1 MDGDVQRQ
9 NCHLSPSWMPRLEY
23 LVDNVES
30 DRVHKDFRA
39 WLTSSP
45 SPAFPV
51 SILQNGSK
59 MTVEPPRGVKANLL
73 RAYAGGPAAEYAAH
87 MAASDKPSSST
98 FKWLLFSLCLFHG
111 VCLERRKY
119 GSLSFNI
126 SYEFTD
132 GDLRICVD
140 QLHAFLA
147 EYRGTVPYDVL
158 RYTAGQINYGGRV
171 TDDWDRRCIMN
182 VLGDFYQPKVVRAG
196 YVFDAGR
203 GRYRQQPPQSEHS
216 DYVTY
221 IKSLPVNDDPALFGL
236 HSNADITFAQSE
248 TFRLI
253 NYWLHVGKKPF
264 FFFFGGNASAWTS
277 CNVMKK
283 SH

>member
-1 MDGDVQRQ
+1 
-9 NCHLSPSWMPRLEY
+9 MPRLEY
-23 LVDNVES
+23 LVDNIES

-45 SPAFPV
+45 SLAFPT

-59 MTVEPPRGVKANLL
+59 MTVEPPRGIKANLL
-73 RAYAGGPAAEYAAH
+73 RAYVGGPAAEYAAYLT
-87 MAASDKPSSST
+87 AAANDDKSSSSSGGGAGST
-98 FKWLLFSLCLFHG
+98 FKWLLFSMCLFHG

-140 QLHAFLA
+140 QLYTFLA
-147 EYRGTVPYDVL
+147 EYQGTVPYDVL

-171 TDDWDRRCIMN
+171 TDDWDRRCLMN
-182 VLGDFYQPKVVRAG
+182 VLDDFYQPKVVQAG
-196 YVFDAGR
+196 YVFDVGR
-203 GRYRQQPPQSEHS
+203 GRYRQQPPQAEHA
-216 DYVTY
+216 DYVSY

-248 TFRLI
+248 AFR
-253 NYWLHVGKKPF
+253 
-264 FFFFGGNASAWTS
+264 
-277 CNVMKK
+277 
-283 SH
+283 

>member
-1 MDGDVQRQ
+1 
-9 NCHLSPSWMPRLEY
+9 MPRLEY
-23 LVDNVES
+23 LVES
-30 DRVHKDFRA
+30 VDTDKSHKDFRT

-73 RAYAGGPAAEYAAH
+73 RAYVGGPAAEYASRMQPLATVMDDGH
-87 MAASDKPSSST
+87 GGDTKKSDGSS
-98 FKWLLFSLCLFHG
+98 FKRLLFSLCLFHG

-119 GSLSFNI
+119 GSLSFNVA
-126 SYEFTD
+126 YEFTD

-147 EYRGTVPYDVL
+147 QHQLDGSPVPYDVL

-182 VLGDFYQPKVVRAG
+182 VLADFYDPKVVRAG
-196 YVFDAGR
+196 HTFDADQ
-203 GRYRQQPPQSEHS
+203 GRYRQLTAVDPDHS

-248 TFRLI
+248 TYRYENVLNRHLLPNLI
-253 NYWLHVGKKPF
+253 K
-264 FFFFGGNASAWTS
+264 
-277 CNVMKK
+277 
-283 SH
+283 